1 MKSRVLTGLV
11 IACAL
16 ASCYRAETSPN
27 RMRPAAGVREPPS
40 SMGQDCPTVVR
51 GARVE
56 LQETHDSLALAFT
69 SPTGELPRLRP
80 RVWYLARLYQVC
92 AQRVSVRVDELPVG
106 ARIVF
111 TPSDEADVGPL
122 RDRLG
127 DDAVRMSEGTCGIPC
142 EAAGVAMGQG
152 H

>member
-1 MKSRVLTGLV
+1 MKRRVLTGLV
-11 IACAL
+11 VACAVT
-16 ASCYRAETSPN
+16 SCYRQEISTD
-27 RMRPAAGVREPPS
+27 RMRPAAGVRERPS

-80 RVWYLARLYQVC
+80 RVSYLAHLYQVC
-92 AQRVSVRVDELPVG
+92 AQRVLVRVEELPVG

-111 TPSDEADVGPL
+111 SAGDPADVGPL

-127 DDAVRMSEGTCGIPC
+127 DDALRMSEGTCSIPC
-142 EAAGVAMGQG
+142 DAAGVAMGEG
-152 H
+152 P